1 MNGDARC
8 ALRAGCIAKLED
20 GSASAAAGDLT
31 VKGAA
36 FVFRALADGWV
47 RGVGCYDEG
56 LDDDDDDDKS
66 PGFGAGLA
74 AIITAGV
81 RRPRA
86 AALAAIAHLSNGV

>member
-1 MNGDARC
+1 MQYIERF
-8 ALRAGCIAKLED
+8 LRRTLANL
-20 GSASAAAGDLT
+20 
-31 VKGAA
+31 A
-36 FVFRALADGWV
+36 FVFQALADGWV

-66 PGFGAGLA
+66 PGFGVDLA

-86 AALAAIAHLSNGV
+86 AALAAIAHLSNECSQLFSTLPSASWSPHLML